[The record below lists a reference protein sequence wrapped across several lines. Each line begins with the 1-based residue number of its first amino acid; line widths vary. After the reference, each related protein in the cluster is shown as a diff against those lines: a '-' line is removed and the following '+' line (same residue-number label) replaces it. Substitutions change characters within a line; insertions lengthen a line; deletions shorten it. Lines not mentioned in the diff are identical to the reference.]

1 MQDPVQLMFL
11 VVIVAA
17 FAAFAVTLFGVS
29 IYVQIARQP
38 EAEPPPRKVTPAQS
52 ARPATSLPPS

>member
-11 VVIVAA
+11 IAIIAA

-29 IYVQIARQP
+29 IWVQIARRP
-38 EAEPPPRKVTPAQS
+38 EAEPLPRRVTPAQS
-52 ARPATSLPPS
+52 ASGATPLPLT